1 MLSKKPYNRAQAVE
15 YARVWAFGR
24 NPAYYDFSDLGG
36 DCTNFISQCLYAGSR
51 QMNFTPTFGW
61 YYLSPNQRTPSWS
74 GVPYLYSFLT
84 TNKGVGPY
92 ARSVDIEAL
101 EPGDIIQLGGQAGD
115 FYHSLL
121 VTGKSGPIPLVATH
135 TYDAFGRPLTSY
147 SYELARYLHIEGVR
161 VQAK

>member
-24 NPAYYDFSDLGG
+24 NPAYYDFFRSRRRLHQ
-36 DCTNFISQCLYAGSR
+36 FISQCLYAGSR

-61 YYLSPNQRTPSWS
+61 YYLSPNQRSHP
-74 GVPYLYSFLT
+74 GVVFPYLYNFLT

-101 EPGDIIQLGGQAGD
+101 EPGDIIQLGARPEIFTTVCWSQEIWS
-115 FYHSLL
+115 HS
-121 VTGKSGPIPLVATH
+121 SGCHPHL
-135 TYDAFGRPLTSY
+135 
-147 SYELARYLHIEGVR
+147 
-161 VQAK
+161 